1 MLTIRK
7 EEPPMQ
13 HEVLQIDITGLP
25 QAWISVEA
33 AASHLATDSVV
44 WTVGEAPLAV
54 LRGGTNSLTG
64 LQSVLEVPAIIAL
77 RGASRINLFDRVP
90 AFSKGKLLRR
100 DRHTCA
106 YCMASFDKRELTV
119 DHIDPESRG
128 GRLTWMNTIAACR
141 SCNSLKANRTPE
153 EARMPLCFMPY
164 VPSRHEDFLLKGRK
178 IRVDVHEWLAAKL
191 PRGSRLA

>member
-1 MLTIRK
+1 
-7 EEPPMQ
+7 MQ
-13 HEVLQIDITGLP
+13 HEVLQLDITGLP
-25 QAWISVEA
+25 QAWISVEEA
-33 AASHLATDSVV
+33 VGHLATDSVV

-64 LQSVLEVPAIIAL
+64 LQSIVEVPPIIAL
-77 RGASRINLFDRVP
+77 RGASRINLFDLVP
-90 AFSKGKLLRR
+90 VFSKIKLLRR
-100 DRHTCA
+100 DRRTCA
-106 YCMASFDKRELTV
+106 YCTELFDERELTV
-119 DHIDPESRG
+119 DHIVPESRG

-153 EARMPLCFMPY
+153 EARMPLSFMPY

-178 IRVDVHEWLAAKL
+178 VRVDVHEWLAAKL